1 MTLRE
6 KFLSAVTGTVDLF
19 PDLTEKEKRENQV
32 AAEIE
37 LKAIR
42 NRIIK
47 ERAKDV
53 YRTMG

>member
-19 PDLTEKEKRENQV
+19 LDLTEKEKRENQV

-37 LKAIR
+37 LKVIR

>member
-6 KFLSAVTGTVDLF
+6 KLLSAVTGTVDLF
-19 PDLTEKEKRENQV
+19 QDLTEKERRENQV

-37 LKAIR
+37 LEAIR

>member
-19 PDLTEKEKRENQV
+19 PDLTEEEKRENQV

-37 LKAIR
+37 LEAIR

-47 ERAKDV
+47 EKAKDV

>member
-6 KFLSAVTGTVDLF
+6 KLLSVVTGTVDLF
-19 PDLTEKEKRENQV
+19 PDLTEEEKRENQL

-37 LKAIR
+37 LETIR

>member
-6 KFLSAVTGTVDLF
+6 KLLSVVTGTVDLF

-47 ERAKDV
+47 EKAKDV

>member
-6 KFLSAVTGTVDLF
+6 KLLSVVTGTVDLF
-19 PDLTEKEKRENQV
+19 PDLTEEEKRENQL

-37 LKAIR
+37 LEAIR

>member
-6 KFLSAVTGTVDLF
+6 KFLSAVTGTIDLF
-19 PDLTEKEKRENQV
+19 PDLTEEEKHENQV

-37 LKAIR
+37 LEAIR

>member
-6 KFLSAVTGTVDLF
+6 KLLSAVTGTVDLF
-19 PDLTEKEKRENQV
+19 PDLTEEEKRENRL

-37 LKAIR
+37 LETIR

>member
-6 KFLSAVTGTVDLF
+6 KLLSAVTGTVDLF

-37 LKAIR
+37 LEAVR

>member
-6 KFLSAVTGTVDLF
+6 KFISAVTGTVDLF
-19 PDLTEKEKRENQV
+19 LDLTEKEKRENQV